1 VTRTRRAALGAL
13 VLAVVAVA
21 VLGLLRAAH
30 PTGPPSLDQR
40 TAAVAATLRCPTCAG
55 LSVQDST
62 SVLAAG
68 SRQVIRQ
75 QLAEGRT
82 PDQVRQ
88 WFVDRY
94 GEQVL
99 LSPDPGGPGL
109 LAWLLPVLAVLLAAF
124 LVWRWTRR
132 SRGGAVSGGDAAE
145 AAAALAAWREGRLDP
160 GDGTPAGDALHA
172 ALLARVA
179 AEEDLGADG
188 PEDEGLVLA
197 QRRLAA
203 AHRRWAARA
212 AAPPSRPAAAA
223 ATPERP
229 RVATVARRP
238 VAVGAL
244 AVLVVAGGAAVALT
258 VQARGAGEPA
268 VGASPAATTAT
279 VAAGGGGPA
288 APPPGWTG
296 GMPQSADQWVA
307 LGRAYDKAHQLP
319 QAVAAYGMAL
329 RLQPGADD
337 VLLLRA
343 DVLVRSGR
351 PADALPDLKALD
363 ARHPGTPD
371 VLLILGLAQNRT
383 GSPAATA
390 TLQRFLQL
398 APDSPAAPGVRKLL
412 GQG

>member
-1 VTRTRRAALGAL
+1 MTRTRRAALGAL

-21 VLGLLRAAH
+21 VLGQLRAAH
-30 PTGPPSLDQR
+30 PGAPSLDQR

-109 LAWLLPVLAVLLAAF
+109 LAWLLPVLAVLLAAAV
-124 LVWRWTRR
+124 VWRWTRR
-132 SRGGAVSGGDAAE
+132 PGGGAVSGDDAAE

-160 GDGTPAGDALHA
+160 QDGTPAGDALHA

-188 PEDEGLVLA
+188 PADEGLVLA

-203 AHRRWAARA
+203 AQRRWAART
-212 AAPPSRPAAAA
+212 AAPPSRPAAA
-223 ATPERP
+223 PRERA

-268 VGASPAATTAT
+268 VGASPAATTVT
-279 VAAGGGGPA
+279 VAAAGGGPA
-288 APPPGWTG
+288 APPSVPPGWTR

-329 RLQPGADD
+329 RLQPGADE

-343 DVLVRSGR
+343 DVLLRSGQ
-351 PADALPDLKALD
+351 PADALPDLEALD
-363 ARHPGTPD
+363 GRHPDTPD

-412 GQG
+412 GAG

>member
-1 VTRTRRAALGAL
+1 VAVFV
-13 VLAVVAVA
+13 VLAVA

-30 PTGPPSLDQR
+30 PASPPSLDQR
-40 TAAVAATLRCPTCAG
+40 VAAVAATLRCPTCAG

-99 LSPDPGGPGL
+99 LAPDPGGPGL
-109 LAWLLPVLAVLLAAF
+109 LAWLLPALAVPVAGA

-132 SRGGAVSGGDAAE
+132 SRAGDGAALSGADAAE
-145 AAAALAAWREGRLDP
+145 AAAALAAWHEGRLDP
-160 GDGTPAGDALHA
+160 QDGTPAGDALHA
-172 ALLARVA
+172 ALLARIA
-179 AEEDLGADG
+179 AEEDGACGSADA
-188 PEDEGLVLA
+188 EVVRAD
-197 QRRLAA
+197 RRLAA
-203 AHRRWAARA
+203 AHRRFAARA
-212 AAPPSRPAAAA
+212 VAAPSRPADPVTSRAAGRA
-223 ATPERP
+223 RASR
-229 RVATVARRP
+229 RVRTVARRP
-238 VAVGAL
+238 VAVGAFAVL
-244 AVLVVAGGAAVALT
+244 AVVGGAAVALT
-258 VQARGAGEPA
+258 VHARGPGSPA
-268 VGASPAATTAT
+268 VGASPAAATA
-279 VAAGGGGPA
+279 AAGAPPGMPA
-288 APPPGWTG
+288 VPPGWTG
-296 GMPQSADQWVA
+296 GMPQTAAQWVA

-319 QAVAAYGMAL
+319 QATAAYGMAL
-329 RLQPGADD
+329 RLEPGADD

-343 DVLVRSGR
+343 DVLVRSGQ
-351 PADALPDLKALD
+351 AATALPDLQQLD
-363 ARHPGTPD
+363 QRHPDSPD

-383 GSPAATA
+383 GAPAATA

-412 GQG
+412 GAG